1 MSNPNYKKKT
11 ILKLVESNPGVGFLD
26 IQKETGY
33 ANGVLSHH
41 LKTLEREDAIR
52 IRRDKRKI
60 WVFPLHLNPDEDNIR
75 IHIRKETCKKIIEFL
90 LEENKSNFIQI
101 QKAIGKSPSTTSI
114 TLKMLIQNNVI
125 IKIPGFPHEYALKDY
140 DTTAQIMEMTK
151 EISRT
156 DLLKDRFADTFSYL

>member
-1 MSNPNYKKKT
+1 MSNPNHKKNI
-11 ILKLVESNPGVGFLD
+11 ILKLVERNPGVGFLD

-41 LKTLEREDAIR
+41 LKILERDDFIR
-52 IRRDKRKI
+52 IRREKRKI

-90 LEENKSNFIQI
+90 LDEKKSSFIQI
-101 QKAIGKSPSTTSI
+101 RKTIGKSPSTTSI
-114 TLKMLIQNNVI
+114 TLKMLIQNDIVR
-125 IKIPGFPHEYALKDY
+125 KIPGFTHEYALKDH
-140 DTTAQIMEMTK
+140 DKTAHIMEM
-151 EISRT
+151 IRMSRT